1 MSYTTLSQIN
11 TSFNNA
17 VAAIYGLDSYLM
29 IDISELNGYHNLNY
43 PLCIV
48 EPPNS
53 SISNVNRAWEEYE
66 FSCYILQVDD
76 SATPNVEQYDTCA
89 HLFSTLLAKLMKQ
102 QEGVYSFDKESVSVE
117 RVRDIGNDKLIGVK
131 TTFNILM
138 PSILIGGYEV
148 ADSLDT
154 VNLYAYFNAAIGTI
168 VTTGTT
174 ISWASSSSD
183 SKQLV
188 HSPHDSNSDG
198 VTNPTF
204 SSIHKE
210 FVFGGYNTIGKAE
223 SLFLGDVTFTDE
235 NFSVFLKVK
244 IPQPTKPHDHII
256 FQLPNS
262 PDYIALKYVGADGVY
277 EGRLKLQ
284 AGYTENFVAST
295 QTTPFGDAD
304 NYVVIGVINNYSDE
318 KTTIY
323 VGNSSYDNDGA
334 YSSVVVTDAD
344 LHIGARHS
352 ASGDFSGFEG
362 SVRSVAIY
370 DEAVTDSKAQSII
383 NYLNAN

>member
-1 MSYTTLSQIN
+1 MSYTTLNHIN
-11 TSFNNA
+11 TSLNNA

-29 IDISELNGYHNLNY
+29 IDISELNGHHNLNY

-53 SISNVNRAWEEYE
+53 SISNINKAWEDYE
-66 FSCYILQVDD
+66 FSCYVLQIDD
-76 SATPNVEQYDTCA
+76 SSTPNVEQYDTCT
-89 HLFSTLLAKLMKQ
+89 HLFSNLLTKLMKQ
-102 QEGVYSFDKESVSVE
+102 QEGVYSFDKESVSIE

-131 TTFNILM
+131 ASFNILM

-154 VNLYAYFNAAIGTI
+154 VNLYSYFNAAIGAITI
-168 VTTGTT
+168 TDTT

-204 SSIHKE
+204 SSVYKE
-210 FVFGGYNTIGKAE
+210 FIFGGHSPLGNGET
-223 SLFLGDVTFTDE
+223 LFLGGVTFTNQ

-244 IPQPTKPHDHII
+244 IPQPTKAHDHFI
-256 FQLPNS
+256 FQFPNS
-262 PDYIALKYVGADGVY
+262 PDYMALKYVGTNGSY

-284 AGYTENFVAST
+284 AGYTESFVGST
-295 QTTPFGDAD
+295 HTTPFGDAE
-304 NYVVIGVINNYSDE
+304 NYVILGVINNYSDT
-318 KTTIY
+318 KTTVY

-334 YSSVVVTDAD
+334 YSAATVTDAD
-344 LHIGARHS
+344 FHIGSRHS
-352 ASGDFSGFEG
+352 EYGDFNGFAG
-362 SVRSVAIY
+362 SLRSVAIY